1 MSGHIFRE
9 LEKLKKKVLI
19 LGTRVEE
26 TLHDAVRSLENRDL
40 ELAQRVI
47 DLDIEIDF
55 MEVDIEEEC
64 LKVLALYQPV
74 AADLRL
80 IVAVL
85 KINNDLERVGD
96 IAVNIAER
104 ATFLGS
110 RSPVTVEFD
119 FRRMSEETEN
129 MLKLSLDA
137 LVNADVSMARQVC
150 IADDIVDNINRKMYI
165 QVQDA
170 IRKHPEDL
178 DAFIHILSISRHLE
192 RIADLATNI
201 AEDVIYMAHGEI
213 VRHRVEDYV
222 HGAHPR
228 QDKPA

>member
-1 MSGHIFRE
+1 MSAHIQRE

-26 TLHDAVRSLENRDL
+26 TLRDAVKAVEGRD
-40 ELAQRVI
+40 ADVAKRVI
-47 DLDIEIDF
+47 DHDIEIDF

-104 ATFLGS
+104 ATFLSS
-110 RSPVTVEFD
+110 RSPVKVDFD
-119 FRRMSEETEN
+119 FHRMSEETQN
-129 MLKLSLDA
+129 MLKRSLDA
-137 LVNADVSMARQVC
+137 LVNTDVGIARQVC
-150 IADDIVDNINRKMYI
+150 IADDVVDAINRKMYI

-222 HGAHPR
+222 HGTHPR
-228 QDKPA
+228 QNQS